1 MPKTNS
7 KTYDKQSLLTLAERL
22 EAFAQRYRSMAASVG
37 EETIELLNQSSLEKS
52 LAFLRI
58 HAGKATMS
66 VEKFVEDR
74 TIQDLASES
83 KPQHSRKNCQSCLQV
98 LYAKKK
104 YGDPIKAAQYESSLI
119 RQGRLMPIY
128 DKSFVKRKVRA
139 S

>member
-1 MPKTNS
+1 MRFLYLEKVVSPTKIRTCGEKKICKIVGTMPKTNS

-83 KPQHSRKNCQSCLQV
+83 IASEI
-98 LYAKKK
+98 KKK
-104 YGDPIKAAQYESSLI
+104 PPGKKKPKQ
-119 RQGRLMPIY
+119 
-128 DKSFVKRKVRA
+128 
-139 S
+139 

>member
-1 MPKTNS
+1 MHWVMIDMAKLS
-7 KTYDKQSLLTLAERL
+7 KEKRDRIGKLD
-22 EAFAQRYRSMAASVG
+22 AQG
-37 EETIELLNQSSLEKS
+37 LCINCEC
-52 LAFLRI
+52 
-58 HAGKATMS
+58 
-66 VEKFVEDR
+66 
-74 TIQDLASES
+74 